1 MTPPN
6 ITKDNIV
13 TVGDNPFIRLFDIQ
27 YAPGKHYFDASRRP
41 KEDLVALKDEKEGK
55 EMLPDAVSCFVI
67 IETPNDEPRILL
79 SYEFRYPVGRFLLGV
94 PAGLIDKGDKE
105 NKDALKIASIREIY
119 EETGI
124 VVKDTDRVEIVN
136 PCVFSTPGMSDESNA
151 LMLVVCHLD
160 DLSSL
165 TQEHAEG
172 SEVFDGFALLT
183 KKEALELLKL
193 GRDAKGDFYSAFT
206 WMALTY
212 FATDLWK
219 E

>member
-41 KEDLVALKDEKEGK
+41 KEDLVALKNEKEGK

-67 IETPNDEPRILL
+67 IETPDDEPRILL

-94 PAGLIDKGDKE
+94 PAGLIDKSDRE
-105 NKDALKIASIREIY
+105 NKDALKIASVREIY

-183 KKEALELLKL
+183 KKEALELLKS

>member
-160 DLSSL
+160 DLSGL

-183 KKEALELLKL
+183 KKEALELLKS